1 VFVFECARGFFYA
14 LSENVNPFSRFRP
27 ATSHTCSRARAPAL
41 TCRWLKSFCG
51 EDGKEADEQGEKIMI
66 EKDGKKD
73 EKDYPTI
80 YFEKNWFVDW
90 HSFNRVTV
98 EVNDE
103 VLTEKCKTYEAVAA
117 HMTATV
123 KSNNLENMLVSFPHP
138 SFAPCCTKQAWFLD
152 NLSEHTNMYV
162 RRVYMCSCM
171 SVRATLRVHGIC
183 EGQTGVPEDSNS
195 GASPDRVGV
204 FPCRSSN

>member
-1 VFVFECARGFFYA
+1 MFVFECACGFVYA

-27 ATSHTCSRARAPAL
+27 ATSHTCSGARAPAL
-41 TCRWLKSFCG
+41 TGRWLKTFYG
-51 EDGKEADEQGEKIMI
+51 KDGKEVD
-66 EKDGKKD
+66 KDGKKIIVD
-73 EKDYPTI
+73 NDGKNEEKDYPTI

-103 VLTEKCKTYEAVAA
+103 VLTGKCKTYEAVAA

-123 KSNNLENMLVSFPHP
+123 KGNNLENMLVSFPNQP
-138 SFAPCCTKQAWFLD
+138 FAPFCTKLDWFLD
-152 NLSEHTNMYV
+152 NLSEHTNMCV
-162 RRVYMCSCM
+162 RRVYMFACM
-171 SVRATLRVHGIC
+171 SFCATLRVHGIC
-183 EGQTGVPEDSNS
+183 EAQTGVPEDSNS